1 MITTTT
7 TTNTPA
13 PPAPPPDPGEL
24 RAASKILALAAGPAL
39 RPVDF
44 LLAESR
50 LARDPGWS
58 TRAFGEIAA
67 LDLAPAPAVH
77 GLPLAWHADAPPLD
91 AIDAWRTRAKFA
103 FEAAGDVHARN
114 AALLVYGWCVAAA
127 LVHHG
132 VLRSSQPREEIDQL
146 LAGIAAALPEP
157 HASLPRRALH
167 IAGDTAT
174 ECHAR

>member
-1 MITTTT
+1 MTTTT
-7 TTNTPA
+7 V
-13 PPAPPPDPGEL
+13 PPLAPPPDPGEL

-44 LLAESR
+44 LVAESR
-50 LARDPGWS
+50 LARDAGWT
-58 TRAFGEIAA
+58 TRAFGEVAA
-67 LDLAPAPAVH
+67 LDLAPAPAVR
-77 GLPLAWHADAPPLD
+77 GLPLAWHADAPMLE
-91 AIDAWRTRAKFA
+91 AIEAWRTRAKFA

-132 VLRSSQPREEIDQL
+132 VVRSSQPREEIDQL

-167 IAGDTAT
+167 IAGDAT
-174 ECHAR
+174 TERHAR

>member
-1 MITTTT
+1 MTTTT
-7 TTNTPA
+7 L
-13 PPAPPPDPGEL
+13 PPFAPPPDPGEL
-24 RAASKILALAAGPAL
+24 QAASKILALAAGPAL

-50 LARDPGWS
+50 LARDGNWT
-58 TRAFGEIAA
+58 TRAFREVAA
-67 LDLAPAPAVH
+67 LDLAPAPAVR
-77 GLPLAWHADAPPLD
+77 GLPLAWHADAPLLD

-114 AALLVYGWCVAAA
+114 AALLVYGWSIAAA

-167 IAGDTAT
+167 IAGEEAA
-174 ECHAR
+174 ESHAC